1 MQSKKSC
8 ARYATPSIIIKQ
20 PLLAAGG
27 RVNIKVIS
35 SCSNENN
42 SISKM
47 HSNLSICGDLDLL
60 VTVFSA
66 VSLSHVLVLWR

>member
-8 ARYATPSIIIKQ
+8 ARYATPSIIIKR

-27 RVNIKVIS
+27 RVKFKVIS

-60 VTVFSA
+60 VTVFCV
-66 VSLSHVLVLWR
+66 VSLSHALVLWR